1 MGTRISAAAPEKN
14 PGPPAR
20 QSAVRADFDY
30 CAPRAHR
37 NVKEV
42 LSADRALARWRAGI
56 LLRRRGRY
64 PCPHDDPPSE
74 SRSLT
79 SKRKWVI
86 CASGSI
92 LTMSG
97 QSEDHLSLPPDV
109 HWSAERTRS
118 EMSGTSWTRI
128 AHRDL

>member
-20 QSAVRADFDY
+20 QSAVRGEDLFYISMCSGGAII
-30 CAPRAHR
+30 
-37 NVKEV
+37 KI
-42 LSADRALARWRAGI
+42 SADRALARWRAGI